1 MLGQCERARAGASM
15 QQGRQR
21 QGICVEMTS
30 KEFCPYIDIGVVSW
44 TGGHLGVHMAQ
55 RGAPTHPGYA
65 AMHAYR
71 QGYIRVYTVRF

>member
-30 KEFCPYIDIGVVSW
+30 KEFCPYVGV
-44 TGGHLGVHMAQ
+44 GGSELDRGHPGVHAVQ
-55 RGAPTHPGYA
+55 RGVPSHPGYVA
-65 AMHAYR
+65 THARR
-71 QGYIRVYTVRF
+71 QGYTGV